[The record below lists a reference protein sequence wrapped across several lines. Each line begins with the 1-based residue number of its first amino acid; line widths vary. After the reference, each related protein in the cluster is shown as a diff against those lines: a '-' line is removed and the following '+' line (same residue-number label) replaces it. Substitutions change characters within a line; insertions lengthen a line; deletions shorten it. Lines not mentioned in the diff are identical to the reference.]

1 MPQQSIGFIGVGRM
15 GGPMVRRLIDAG
27 FDLTIFDT
35 SESAVAPLVALGAK
49 RAASPAQVASAAE
62 IVIASLPTPPIV
74 QAVALGPNGIAEGTK
89 VKIFIDVSTTGA
101 TVAARVSEALAA
113 KGITAVDS
121 PVSGGIKGAE
131 NGTLAV
137 MVSCPDETYAQVEPV
152 LKNIGKLFYVGRR
165 AGQGQTMKLLNNL
178 LSGTAMAISSEAVV
192 MGVKAGL
199 DPQQMMDVINA
210 GSGRNSATQDKIPRC
225 VIPRTFDFGF
235 AISLLNKDIRL
246 CLEEAEAMG
255 VPMIVGTAVRQ
266 LLAVTIAT
274 EGVNADMTETVRTVE
289 RWAHVEVGAKK

>member
-1 MPQQSIGFIGVGRM
+1 KTLNARTVPRSGDIVRRMPQQSIGFIGVGRM

-35 SESAVAPLVALGAK
+35 SESAIAPLVALGAK

-101 TVAARVSEALAA
+101 TVAARVSEALSA

-137 MVSCPDETYAQVEPV
+137 MVSCPDE
-152 LKNIGKLFYVGRR
+152 
-165 AGQGQTMKLLNNL
+165 
-178 LSGTAMAISSEAVV
+178 
-192 MGVKAGL
+192 
-199 DPQQMMDVINA
+199 
-210 GSGRNSATQDKIPRC
+210 
-225 VIPRTFDFGF
+225 
-235 AISLLNKDIRL
+235 
-246 CLEEAEAMG
+246 
-255 VPMIVGTAVRQ
+255 
-266 LLAVTIAT
+266 
-274 EGVNADMTETVRTVE
+274 
-289 RWAHVEVGAKK
+289 